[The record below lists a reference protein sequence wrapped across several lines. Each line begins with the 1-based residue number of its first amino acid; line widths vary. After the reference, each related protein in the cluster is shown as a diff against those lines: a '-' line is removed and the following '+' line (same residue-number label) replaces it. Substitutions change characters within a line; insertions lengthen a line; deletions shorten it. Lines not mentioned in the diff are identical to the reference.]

1 MGTHLGLHIRLGN
14 GVGVTRGIMCT
25 ATCRAN
31 PTMMSKQVYVYD
43 GSSSELLKM
52 SSMKAF
58 MNHLSS
64 YKLGF
69 SLLKVIFPPMCCA
82 VARFVATLY
91 NVIAGDPLSWH
102 LMPRSHLVPFFLN
115 ACMPEPNHPARCEY
129 K

>member
-1 MGTHLGLHIRLGN
+1 MVLESLKAYCAQPPAELTPLF
-14 GVGVTRGIMCT
+14 
-25 ATCRAN
+25 
-31 PTMMSKQVYVYD
+31 PPMMSKQVYVYE
-43 GSSSELLKM
+43 GVLVSNSRCGKN

-69 SLLKVIFPPMCCA
+69 SLFKVIFPPMCCA

-102 LMPRSHLVPFFLN
+102 LIPRFHLVPFF
-115 ACMPEPNHPARCEY
+115 
-129 K
+129 